1 MTDKRLLYR
10 VILKLM
16 AAAGII
22 ALLFVFL
29 NATFNSR
36 DDIEDVSPVIS
47 SELIY
52 LKLAS
57 VEEGKVTTVIWE
69 NKRVGVIKRSDQT
82 QLGLI
87 QQTSKAPEATKIDLE
102 SHPWRSLNTAYF
114 VYYDK
119 GDSGYC
125 PLFFERDSFKDT
137 CSGIR
142 YDLTGRQNGGTKT
155 LAVPPYHFSKAGELA
170 IGRWA
175 ADY

>member
-22 ALLFVFL
+22 ALLLVFL
-29 NATFNSR
+29 NATFNTR
-36 DDIEDVSPVIS
+36 DDVEEASPVIS
-47 SELIY
+47 SDVVY
-52 LKLAS
+52 LKLAN
-57 VEEGKVTTVIWE
+57 VEQGKVTTVIWE
-69 NKRVGVIKRSDQT
+69 NNRVGVIKRSDQT

-87 QQTSKAPEATKIDLE
+87 QQDNKAPEATAIDLE
-102 SHPWRSLNTAYF
+102 SHKWRSLDVTYF

-125 PLFFERDSFKDT
+125 PLFFERDNFKDT

-155 LAVPPYHFSKAGELA
+155 LGVPPYHFSKAGELA

>member
-10 VILKLM
+10 VILKIM

-22 ALLFVFL
+22 ALLLVFL

-36 DDIEDVSPVIS
+36 DDIEEVSPVIS
-47 SELIY
+47 SDVIY
-52 LKLAS
+52 LTLAG

-69 NKRVGVIKRSDQT
+69 NKRVGVIKRSSHT
-82 QLGLI
+82 QLGLN
-87 QQTSKAPEATKIDLE
+87 QKTSKAPEAAAVDLE
-102 SHPWRSLNTAYF
+102 THPWRSLDATYF

-125 PLFFERDSFKDT
+125 PLFFERENFKDT

-142 YDLTGRQNGGTKT
+142 YDLTGRQDGGTKT
-155 LAVPPYHFSKAGELA
+155 LGVPPYHFSKAGELA
-170 IGRWA
+170 VGRWT